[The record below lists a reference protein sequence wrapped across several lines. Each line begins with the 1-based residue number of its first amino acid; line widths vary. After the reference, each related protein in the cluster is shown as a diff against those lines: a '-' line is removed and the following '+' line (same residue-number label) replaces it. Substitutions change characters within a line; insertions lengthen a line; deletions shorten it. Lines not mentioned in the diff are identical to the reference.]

1 MEDQLNWPCKV
12 KVQSGS
18 IGGEP
23 KYIWIDAIV
32 IRKIDNYQYVLRQA
46 DGDAL
51 YYVKPEEI
59 WMSLYDFK
67 LLIDEQI

>member
-1 MEDQLNWPCKV
+1 MQEELNIPCRI

-23 KYIWIDAIV
+23 KFIWINAKV
-32 IRKIDNYQYVLRQA
+32 TRKIDNYQYVVREENG
-46 DGDAL
+46 DGL
-51 YYVKPEEI
+51 YYCQPQEI

-67 LLIDEQI
+67 LLFDERF